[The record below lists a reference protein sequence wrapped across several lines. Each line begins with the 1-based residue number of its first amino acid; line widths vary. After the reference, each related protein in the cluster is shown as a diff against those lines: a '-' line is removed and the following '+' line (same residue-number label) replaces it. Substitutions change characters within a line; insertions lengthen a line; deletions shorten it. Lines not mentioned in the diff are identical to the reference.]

1 MKVQTH
7 SLTNTGIQSGPDV
20 FDESSLVMTF
30 LTNLEVKKTLYIFR
44 LVLEGKSGK
53 EIPESSRIESLE
65 KTF

>member
-7 SLTNTGIQSGPDV
+7 GSTNTGIQSGPDV